1 MTVGS
6 IRLKNRVKLLD
17 VSLGNLVHGMIDDI
31 VDTTEVIDSL
41 NYIIYRCILGGN
53 AKSVGLEDISCLL
66 FCQTTTLNMIGVI
79 CKVNL
84 RAMIYSTLQSGILF
98 LTQSD

>member
-31 VDTTEVIDSL
+31 VDSTEVIDSL
-41 NYIIYRCILGGN
+41 NNIIYRCILGGN
-53 AKSVGLEDISCLL
+53 AKSVCLEDKAGLFFSQPATFHVVGIIS
-66 FCQTTTLNMIGVI
+66 
-79 CKVNL
+79 
-84 RAMIYSTLQSGILF
+84 
-98 LTQSD
+98 